1 MSREIISKRV
11 RVKLIEVQQRELD
24 RVRDELENDPDIHR
38 QGLAIKAE
46 CESRQREFAD
56 VMAALK
62 TAREAAGLSLR
73 DVEEKTGINKSNLSL
88 LENGKGN
95 PTLETVRR
103 IAEAIGRRVLITVE

>member
-11 RVKLIEVQQRELD
+11 RVKLTEEQQQELD
-24 RVRDELENDPDIHR
+24 SVREELENDPEIRR

-46 CESRQREFAD
+46 CEARQREFAD
-56 VMAALK
+56 VMQVLK
-62 TAREAAGLSLR
+62 AAREATGLSLR
-73 DVEEKTGINKSNLSL
+73 DVEERTGINKSNLSL

>member
-1 MSREIISKRV
+1 MSRQIISRHVRIKLSEEQKEELARV
-11 RVKLIEVQQRELD
+11 CKEV
-24 RVRDELENDPDIHR
+24 ENDPEIRR
-38 QGLAIKAE
+38 QGLAVKAE

-56 VMAALK
+56 VMSALK
-62 TAREAAGLSLR
+62 AAREAAGLSLR
-73 DVEEKTGINKSNLSL
+73 DVEERTGINKSNLSL